1 MILFRRFLV
10 MTALLF
16 WQGGFL
22 FYASVVVPVAQKEL
36 ATPQEP
42 DSHRRQ
48 GFVTRR
54 VTNFLNLSGA
64 IALAILALELMSA
77 DHKRWRRLARAILWL
92 GMAAALALLVWLHIH
107 LDSMLD
113 PDQRLILDREQF
125 YASHRAY
132 LWIST
137 VQWAF
142 GVVFLWLTL
151 AAWRAADQPSVST
164 DMMRNGTGK

>member
-22 FYASVVVPVAQKEL
+22 FYAAVVVPVAQEVL
-36 ATPQEP
+36 G
-42 DSHRRQ
+42 SHLRQ

-54 VTNFLNLSGA
+54 VTNRLNLSGA
-64 IALAILALELMSA
+64 IALAIVALELATS
-77 DHKRWRRLARAILWL
+77 DRKRRRRLARAILWL

-125 YASHRAY
+125 YTSHRAY

-151 AAWRAADQPSVST
+151 AAWRAADQASVST
-164 DMMRNGTGK
+164 DTMRNGTGK

>member
-10 MTALLF
+10 ITALLF

-22 FYASVVVPVAQKEL
+22 FYAAVVVPVAQEEL
-36 ATPQEP
+36 G
-42 DSHRRQ
+42 SHLRQ

-54 VTNFLNLSGA
+54 VTNRLNLSGA
-64 IALAILALELMSA
+64 IALAIVALELATA
-77 DHKRWRRLARAILWL
+77 DRKRWRRLARAILWL

-113 PDQRLILDREQF
+113 PDQRLILDREHF
-125 YASHRAY
+125 YTNHRVY

-151 AAWRAADQPSVST
+151 AAWRAADRGRVSI
-164 DMMRNGTGK
+164 DAMKNGTAKREVSA